1 METIDNQ
8 EIEMQKSD
16 SQAIQQEGQDKAYL
30 QSIANWLLLFSVCS
44 LVVCIIYLSAG
55 VFLMIDRPFFNP
67 TRIFISFFLKHNILY
82 GLIIMALG
90 VLFLIPTYRL
100 FKTGRLLRT
109 YLKSG
114 ISNHYSLALKEFK
127 TFCRFCG
134 IATIV
139 FLIGSIIYYWV
150 A

>member
-1 METIDNQ
+1 METVDNKEN
-8 EIEMQKSD
+8 EIQKSG
-16 SQAIQQEGQDKAYL
+16 SQDNLQEGQDKACL

-67 TRIFISFFLKHNILY
+67 MRIFISFFLKHNILY

-90 VLFLIPTYRL
+90 FLFLIPTYRL
-100 FKTGRLLRT
+100 FKTSRLLRT

-114 ISNHYSLALKEFK
+114 ISNYYSLALKDFK
-127 TFCRFCG
+127 IFCRFCG

-139 FLIGSIIYYWV
+139 IIIGCVIYYCGV
-150 A
+150 

>member
-1 METIDNQ
+1 METIEKEEKEIQ
-8 EIEMQKSD
+8 ELD

-44 LVVCIIYLSAG
+44 LIVCIIYISAG

-82 GLIIMALG
+82 GLVIMALG
-90 VLFLIPTYRL
+90 FLFLIPTYRL
-100 FKTGRLLRT
+100 FKTSKL
-109 YLKSG
+109 LKSY
-114 ISNHYSLALKEFK
+114 IKSDLNSYYSLALKEFK

-139 FLIGSIIYYWV
+139 IISGMLCYLFL
-150 A
+150 